1 MIRVV
6 SVNTGIARR
15 IAGTGSVSGIDKR
28 PRSGPVR
35 VGKLGLD
42 GDEIAH
48 REVHGG
54 PDQAVYLYSTDDY
67 ARFETILGRELK
79 PGAFGENITVSGVDS
94 RTLCVGD
101 RFISAGLELEVTSP
115 RIPCSILAAHMGNKD
130 LPARFMAEG
139 RAGAYCRV
147 IREGTVEAGE
157 VFTHRL
163 SSGEA
168 VTLGEL
174 METYPYKRISEET
187 RARYLASPLQER
199 LAQYLR
205 GERARP

>member
-1 MIRVV
+1 MKII

-15 IAGTGSVSGIDKR
+15 IRGTDSVSGIDKR
-28 PRSGPVR
+28 PRNGAIKVTR
-35 VGKLGLD
+35 LGLE
-42 GDEIAH
+42 GDEIVH

-54 PDQAVYLYSTDDY
+54 PDQAVYLYSTEDY
-67 ARFETILGRELK
+67 AFFEMILGRELL
-79 PGAFGENITVSGVDS
+79 PGSFGENLTVSGFDS
-94 RTLCVGD
+94 RSLSVGD

-115 RIPCSILAAHMGNKD
+115 RIPCSTFAAHMDTKD

-147 IREGTVEAGE
+147 IREGPVEAGG

-174 METYPYKRISEET
+174 METYPYKRISAET

-205 GERARP
+205 GERDRP